1 VRAPAAD
8 ALGSIGPA
16 AKAAVP
22 ALGER
27 LLATVEQT
35 YVLRSAAAALGNI
48 GPDAAG
54 ALPEL
59 QRALTIYRVKNT
71 AQEAILKIKKE
82 PVPAWF

>member
-1 VRAPAAD
+1 MGLDILRVEPGSGDQRPSGNWAD
-8 ALGSIGPA
+8 RWM
-16 AKAAVP
+16 
-22 ALGER
+22 R
-27 LLATVEQT
+27 LPRSRVA
-35 YVLRSAAAALGNI
+35 RSAAAALGNI